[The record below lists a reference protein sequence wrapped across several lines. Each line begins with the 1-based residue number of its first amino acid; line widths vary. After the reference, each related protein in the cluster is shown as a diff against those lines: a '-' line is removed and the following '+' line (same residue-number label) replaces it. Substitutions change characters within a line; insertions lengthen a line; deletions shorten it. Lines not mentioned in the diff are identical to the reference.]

1 MGFDQLFMP
10 AVPPEQRQ
18 SDAPFWRPLGCELG
32 EIAERMRDQGIAFG
46 YHNHHW
52 ELAPK
57 DGAKTALELI
67 FEAAAGSPLA
77 WQVDLAWLVRGG
89 ADPKK
94 WMQRYGDRV
103 VSAHVKDI
111 APEGQ
116 NEDQDGWADI
126 GTGVLDW
133 RDLWQAAG
141 RPPGRRARGGWWSS
155 MTSPLILRRPR
166 VPATL
171 SSAAW
176 EFNRSM
182 ERIDIGIIGC
192 GNISHSYLKGAARS
206 EMVRVRSVA
215 DLQMEAAR
223 EKAAQYGVQVVTV
236 DRLLADP
243 DIQIV
248 INLTVPL
255 AHAQVSLQ
263 IVEAA
268 KHVYSE
274 KPLVTR
280 LSEAEALMLAAAAK
294 GVRVGCAPD
303 TFLGAGHQAC
313 RRAIDSG
320 RIGRPIAGTAF
331 FATHGMEHWHPNP
344 EFFFKRGGGPM
355 LDVGPYYV
363 TQLVNLLGPV
373 VRVAAQATM
382 GSATRT
388 VSSDPMKGSIIHV
401 EVPTTVNGVLSFANG
416 ASVTI
421 TTSWDVWK
429 HRRVPFE
436 IYGSEGSMLV
446 PDPNFFGG
454 EPMLTERDGDWTT
467 LDISPHPFGKPNR
480 YTSAGAHVADYRIV
494 GLLDMAAAIRDNR
507 PHRASGKLA
516 MHVLEV
522 LCAFERSSAEGRHIM
537 IETSCERPEPLRL
550 GNGEEV
556 FAS

>member
-1 MGFDQLFMP
+1 M
-10 AVPPEQRQ
+10 A
-18 SDAPFWRPLGCELG
+18 
-32 EIAERMRDQGIAFG
+32 
-46 YHNHHW
+46 
-52 ELAPK
+52 
-57 DGAKTALELI
+57 
-67 FEAAAGSPLA
+67 
-77 WQVDLAWLVRGG
+77 
-89 ADPKK
+89 
-94 WMQRYGDRV
+94 
-103 VSAHVKDI
+103 
-111 APEGQ
+111 
-116 NEDQDGWADI
+116 
-126 GTGVLDW
+126 
-133 RDLWQAAG
+133 
-141 RPPGRRARGGWWSS
+141 
-155 MTSPLILRRPR
+155 
-166 VPATL
+166 
-171 SSAAW
+171 
-176 EFNRSM
+176 
-182 ERIDIGIIGC
+182 RIDIGIIGC
-192 GNISHSYLKGAARS
+192 GNISDSYLKGAARS
-206 EMVRVRSVA
+206 EQVRVKAVA
-215 DLQMEAAR
+215 DVRMEAAQ
-223 EKAAQYGVQVVTV
+223 EKAAEYGVQAVTV

-255 AHAQVSLQ
+255 AHAPVSLQ

-280 LSEAEALMLAAAAK
+280 HAESEPLMLAAAAK

-313 RRAIDSG
+313 RRAIDAG
-320 RIGRPIAGTAF
+320 RIGRPIAGSAF

-373 VRVAAQATM
+373 VRVAAETTI

-388 VSSDPMKGSIIHV
+388 VSSEPLNGSIINV

-416 ASVTI
+416 ASVTV
-421 TTSWDVWK
+421 TASWDVWQ

-454 EPMLTERDGDWTT
+454 EPMVTERDRDWMP
-467 LDISPHPFGKPNR
+467 LDISVHPFGKPNR
-480 YTSAGAHVADYRIV
+480 HTSQGARVADYRIV

-507 PHRASGKLA
+507 PHRASGELA

-522 LCAFERSSAEGRHIM
+522 LDAFERSSTEGRHVM
-537 IETSCERPEPLRL
+537 IETPCKRPEPLPL
-550 GNGEEV
+550 GKDEEV
-556 FAS
+556 FMS